1 MVFLAKGLNT
11 GSYPL
16 PSSSESKAIPS
27 PLAVPTPAV
36 TKQPPIKPQYNTLD
50 IIEAALFN
58 GEFRTS
64 NQSRWYI
71 KTYIPKKNFTKDIKT
86 IQTIRRKA
94 RMFIKNLIKNGK
106 SL

>member
-71 KTYIPKKNFTKDIKT
+71 KT
-86 IQTIRRKA
+86 
-94 RMFIKNLIKNGK
+94 
-106 SL
+106 